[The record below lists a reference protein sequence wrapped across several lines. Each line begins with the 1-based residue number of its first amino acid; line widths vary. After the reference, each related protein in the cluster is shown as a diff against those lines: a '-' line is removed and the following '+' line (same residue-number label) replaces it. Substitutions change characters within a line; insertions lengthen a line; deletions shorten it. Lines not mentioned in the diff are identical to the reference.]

1 VKTRFGQYE
10 ATVTS
15 LRSSR
20 GNLWIFRVNKQ
31 VVVAQYFNSN
41 IVDISVDPQGTQAR
55 FPVKDKQEA
64 KAKITTYILS
74 ILGSR

>member
-1 VKTRFGQYE
+1 MKTRFGQYE

-15 LRSSR
+15 LPSSR
-20 GNLWIFRVNKQ
+20 GNLWIFHVNKH

-41 IVDISVDPQGTQAR
+41 IVDISVKPQGIQAL
-55 FPVKDKQEA
+55 FPVKGEQEA

-74 ILGSR
+74 TLGSH